1 MNPNVLKME
10 TVPAVFVVTMKYT
23 LDGQDIDDVDADQV
37 SEMVRG
43 VFATEQAAKD
53 YAAKM
58 NKEYKGQEDV
68 HFTVRMHFVQS

>member
-1 MNPNVLKME
+1 MNPDVLKLE

-53 YAAKM
+53 HAAKM

>member
-10 TVPAVFVVTMKYT
+10 TVPTVFIVSMKYT

-37 SEMVRG
+37 AEMVRG
-43 VFATEQAAKD
+43 VFSTEHAAKD
-53 YAAKM
+53 FAATK

-68 HFTVRMHFVQS
+68 HFTVRMHFIQE

>member
-1 MNPNVLKME
+1 MNPDVLKLE
-10 TVPAVFVVTMKYT
+10 TMPAVFVVTMKYT

-53 YAAKM
+53 HAAQK

>member
-10 TVPAVFVVTMKYT
+10 TVPTVFIVAMKYT

-68 HFTVRMHFVQS
+68 YFSVRMHFVQS

>member
-10 TVPAVFVVTMKYT
+10 TVPTVFIVSMKYT